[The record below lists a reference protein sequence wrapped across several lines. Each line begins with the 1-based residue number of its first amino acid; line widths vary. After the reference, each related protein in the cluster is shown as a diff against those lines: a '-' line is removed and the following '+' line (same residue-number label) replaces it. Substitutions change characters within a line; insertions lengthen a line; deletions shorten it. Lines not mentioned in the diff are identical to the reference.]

1 MRKPFIHALLRGWY
15 FSDFRTGLRAF
26 FSLLSQIRIET
37 GTPLMF
43 CVDLYTKEGDAEAAC
58 AVLAALRVEEIERF
72 EQILIPA
79 AIKPDTS
86 IS

>member
-1 MRKPFIHALLRGWY
+1 
-15 FSDFRTGLRAF
+15 
-26 FSLLSQIRIET
+26 
-37 GTPLMF
+37 MF